1 MSFLHSMVSVQ
12 VGWIVAAGLAAALF
26 LALWVATLLS
36 RRWYVTLRNSPETEL
51 MWMYLSRIAT
61 SLDKLASAREAP
73 IEPSIGARV
82 MSPEEAAPVNAGAA
96 RAVTFSM
103 LGR

>member
-26 LALWVATLLS
+26 LALWIATLLS

-51 MWMYLSRIAT
+51 MWMYLSRIAD
-61 SLDKLASAREAP
+61 SLDKLASAHEPP
-73 IEPSIGARV
+73 IESRIGSRV
-82 MSPEEAAPVNAGAA
+82 TAPEQAAPVNAGSA

>member
-12 VGWIVAAGLAAALF
+12 VGWIVAAALVAALF

-51 MWMYLSRIAT
+51 MWMYLSRIAD
-61 SLDKLASAREAP
+61 SLDKLASSREARM
-73 IEPSIGARV
+73 EPSIGARV
-82 MSPEEAAPVNAGAA
+82 AAPDETVPVNAGAE
-96 RAVTFSM
+96 RRVTFSM

>member
-12 VGWIVAAGLAAALF
+12 IGWIVAAGIVAALF

-51 MWMYLSRIAT
+51 MWMYLSRIAAA
-61 SLDKLASAREAP
+61 LDKLADSREAP
-73 IEPSIGARV
+73 IAAAAAR
-82 MSPEEAAPVNAGAA
+82 EETAPMNAGAA
-96 RAVTFSM
+96 RPVTFTM
-103 LGR
+103 LGH

>member
-12 VGWIVAAGLAAALF
+12 VGWIVAAGIVAALF

-51 MWMYLSRIAT
+51 MWMYLSRIAD
-61 SLDKLASAREAP
+61 SLDKLASSREAP
-73 IEPSIGARV
+73 ITSPIAARDTAPEETRAEEPS
-82 MSPEEAAPVNAGAA
+82 PV
-96 RAVTFSM
+96 RHVTFSM